1 MRVLAVTQHYWPEP
15 FNTADMCEGLASRG
29 HEVTV
34 LTGLPNYPEGEIY
47 SGYGGGSNRRQ
58 ERNGVR
64 IVRSWLVPRKRG
76 VAARVANY
84 YSFSKAASRLA
95 RKLPGDFDVVVA
107 FQTSPVMMA
116 DPAIAYARHVGAP
129 LLHYVIDIWPEC
141 LLSGGVSKDSAV
153 YRMFARVSR
162 RIYGEADRLAV
173 TSPLFIDYLSDLLGK
188 PVDAV
193 RLPQYAEDIFSSMPD
208 KRPEGYDPAKIN
220 LTFAGNVGAAQS
232 VKTIVEAAAL
242 LKDDPAF
249 AFHIVGSGS
258 ELDACIE
265 LAGELDA
272 SNIVFHGRHPIDEMP
287 AYYAASDAMLATFSA
302 SPILGYTLPRKVQ
315 SYLAAGKPVLGTL
328 VGEAARV
335 MDEAG
340 CGLRCDAENAAGLAA
355 ICREFAGLPE
365 GARQAFGAAGRAYYE
380 EHFTKQ
386 KFLDTLEG
394 ELRKLK
400 GTRHTDHARSQG

>member
-1 MRVLAVTQHYWPEP
+1 
-15 FNTADMCEGLASRG
+15 
-29 HEVTV
+29 
-34 LTGLPNYPEGEIY
+34 
-47 SGYGGGSNRRQ
+47 
-58 ERNGVR
+58 
-64 IVRSWLVPRKRG
+64 
-76 VAARVANY
+76 
-84 YSFSKAASRLA
+84 
-95 RKLPGDFDVVVA
+95 
-107 FQTSPVMMA
+107 MMA
-116 DPAIAYARHVGAP
+116 DPAIAYARHAGAP
-129 LLHYVIDIWPEC
+129 LLHYVVDIWPEC
-141 LLSGGVSKDSAV
+141 LLAGGVSRDSAV

-193 RLPQYAEDIFSSMPD
+193 HLPQYAEDIFSSMPD

-380 EHFTKQ
+380 VHFTKQ

-394 ELRKLK
+394 ELRELK